1 MPVVPISVCTLPKK
15 SDAGGKVTQ
24 PKKWVCVFP
33 AGVARRWQF
42 GVYHLGINFDAGG
55 KVAELKKWVCVF
67 PAGVAR
73 RWQCGVY
80 SSEKIGRRR

>member
-33 AGVARRWQF
+33 AGVARRWQ
-42 GVYHLGINFDAGG
+42 
-55 KVAELKKWVCVF
+55 
-67 PAGVAR
+67 
-73 RWQCGVY
+73 CGVY